1 MVEARFG
8 IETNI
13 ILSLKGGEIL
23 SNEKLCNIIA
33 CAMSFYLIDQTKFFP
48 RKKNKIR
55 CIV

>member
-1 MVEARFG
+1 VVEARFG